1 MNSNRIKGLALIA
14 VGRLQERAG
23 WICGSPTQ
31 QVRGFQKQ
39 ILGKSRIAIGEV
51 QDIVKLC
58 VKARAEPVRV
68 PRVPHVPTTPQ
79 N

>member
-1 MNSNRIKGLALIA
+1 MNRNRIEGLALIA
-14 VGRLQERAG
+14 IGKLQERTG

-39 ILGKSRIAIGEV
+39 ILGRSRIAMGEV

-58 VKARAEPVRV
+58 VKTRVESVRV
-68 PRVPHVPTTPQ
+68 PVTPEH
-79 N
+79 